1 MTFSE
6 TAEED
11 PYLTGASKCE
21 YSGGWY
27 QGRCSCPSHR
37 RDRDYGYEKHTEP
50 ESNTFYHFPRSDSYE
65 ILQIEPPLEYE
76 KVRRAYRKLS
86 LQFHPD
92 KGGSAEEFI
101 KIKNAYDDLMLVI

>member
-1 MTFSE
+1 MIPT
-6 TAEED
+6 EED
-11 PYLTGASKCE
+11 PYLTGATKCE

-27 QGRCSCPSHR
+27 KGRCSCPSHR
-37 RDRDYGYEKHTEP
+37 RDRDYGYEKEEYIPYT
-50 ESNTFYHFPRSDSYE
+50 SLYHFPRSDSYE

>member
-1 MTFSE
+1 MYPS
-6 TAEED
+6 EED

-21 YSGGWY
+21 YGGGWY
-27 QGRCSCPSHR
+27 KGRCSCPSHR
-37 RDRDYGYEKHTEP
+37 RDRNYGYEKEEYT
-50 ESNTFYHFPRSDSYE
+50 SLYRFAKSDSYE

-101 KIKNAYDDLMLVI
+101 KIKEAYDDLMLLI

>member
-1 MTFSE
+1 MYPS
-6 TAEED
+6 EED

-21 YSGGWY
+21 YGGGWY
-27 QGRCSCPSHR
+27 KGRCSCPSHR
-37 RDRDYGYEKHTEP
+37 RDRNYGYEKEEYT
-50 ESNTFYHFPRSDSYE
+50 SLYRFAKSDSYE

-92 KGGSAEEFI
+92 KGGDADEFI
-101 KIKNAYDDLMLVI
+101 KIKEAYDDLMLLI

>member
-1 MTFSE
+1 MTLS
-6 TAEED
+6 EED

-21 YSGGWY
+21 YGGGWF
-27 QGRCSCPSHR
+27 QGRCNCPSHR
-37 RDRDYGYEKHTEP
+37 RDRDYGYDKPTIP

>member
-1 MTFSE
+1 MYPT
-6 TAEED
+6 EED

-27 QGRCSCPSHR
+27 KGRCSCASHR
-37 RDRDYGYEKHTEP
+37 RDRDYGYEKEEYIPYT
-50 ESNTFYHFPRSDSYE
+50 SLYRFPKSDSYE

-92 KGGSAEEFI
+92 KGGDADKFI
-101 KIKNAYDDLMLVI
+101 KIKEAYDDLMLLI

>member
-1 MTFSE
+1 MYPT
-6 TAEED
+6 EED

-21 YSGGWY
+21 YGGGWY
-27 QGRCSCPSHR
+27 KGRCSCPSHR
-37 RDRDYGYEKHTEP
+37 RDRDYGYEKSDNDIREIFH
-50 ESNTFYHFPRSDSYE
+50 HFPRSDSYE

-92 KGGSAEEFI
+92 RPNGSHEKFI
-101 KIKNAYDDLMLVI
+101 EIKNAYDDLILIC